1 MRQRVK
7 SEVTGRQ
14 ARITPPHGTAS
25 GTTARAGGL
34 MARGATAGGA
44 TASGATTQ
52 HFVEAAGPADATE
65 VNKEGA
71 TESSPVPPVARV
83 WHPTL

>member
-1 MRQRVK
+1 
-7 SEVTGRQ
+7 
-14 ARITPPHGTAS
+14 
-25 GTTARAGGL
+25 